1 MPPKI
6 EQKIASI
13 WQTVLRTD
21 KTGVHDNF
29 FDLGGNSLLLVKV
42 QEKLIEML
50 NQEVP
55 IFTLFQYP
63 TISALVHHLE
73 HSFTEQREQTGVQ
86 EDYDQASKKKEARNQ
101 YQERRRKSLRG

>member
-63 TISALVHHLE
+63 TISALVHYLE
-73 HSFTEQREQTGVQ
+73 NSQREQTVVQ

-101 YQERRRKSLRG
+101 YQERHRKSL